1 MTRTPKAL
9 KLTHNWLGRLF
20 MNRKALGRGLGALLS
35 SDRTVDLGSETS
47 EVELD
52 SIVPGPMQPRTHFD
66 EASLESLADSIRTHG
81 IVQPLLVR
89 RRDGGYELIAGERRW
104 RAAKLAGISRV
115 PVVVKEVPDDSLLE
129 IALIEN
135 IQRENLNPIEEAQ
148 AYKKLIDTVG
158 LTQESLASRVGR
170 DRTYIT
176 NYLRLLR
183 LPADVQ
189 QLVKE
194 GRLSTGHARALLA
207 LSHEDLQRRIARQII
222 DGGLSVRVTEQL
234 VQKTSEEKPTRRSAP
249 QAVDPNVKAAE
260 TKLRRALGTQ
270 VKILQAADGRGKV
283 EISFFSTQDLD
294 RIYTLLMSPAQV

>member
-1 MTRTPKAL
+1 
-9 KLTHNWLGRLF
+9 

-35 SDRTVDLGSETS
+35 SDSTLDLGAEPSEVDLE
-47 EVELD
+47 

-104 RAAKLAGISRV
+104 RAAKLAGITRV
-115 PVVVKEVPDDSLLE
+115 PVVVKEVADDNLLE

-148 AYKKLIDTVG
+148 AYKKLLETVG

-170 DRTYIT
+170 DRSYIT

-183 LPADVQ
+183 LPDDVQ

-194 GRLSTGHARALLA
+194 RRLSTGHARTLLA
-207 LSHEDLQRRIARQII
+207 LDHVDLQRRLARQII
-222 DGGLSVRVTEQL
+222 DGGLSVRATEQL
-234 VQKTSEEKPTRRSAP
+234 VQKASEKKPARRSAP
-249 QAVDPNVKAAE
+249 QAVDPNIKAAE

-270 VKILQAADGRGKV
+270 VKILQASDGRGKI
-283 EISFFSTQDLD
+283 EISFFNTQDLD
-294 RIYTLLMSPAQV
+294 RLYNLVMPQTAEM

>member
-1 MTRTPKAL
+1 
-9 KLTHNWLGRLF
+9 

-35 SDRTVDLGSETS
+35 SDSTIDLGPEPS
-47 EVELD
+47 EVELE

-66 EASLESLADSIRTHG
+66 DASLESLAESIRSHG

-89 RRDGGYELIAGERRW
+89 RRNGGYELIAGERRW
-104 RAAKLAGISRV
+104 RAAKLAGLSRV
-115 PVVVKEVPDDSLLE
+115 PVVVKDVPDESLLE

-148 AYKKLIDTVG
+148 AYKKLIETVG
-158 LTQESLASRVGR
+158 LTQEALASRVGR
-170 DRTYIT
+170 DRSYIT

-183 LPADVQ
+183 LPDDVQ

-194 GRLSTGHARALLA
+194 GRLSTGHARTLLA
-207 LSHEDLQRRIARQII
+207 LNQVDLQRRLARQII
-222 DGGLSVRVTEQL
+222 DGGLSVRATEQL
-234 VQKTSEEKPTRRSAP
+234 VQKATEEKPGRSAP

-283 EISFFSTQDLD
+283 EISFFNTQELD
-294 RIYTLLMSPAQV
+294 RIYNLLM

>member
-1 MTRTPKAL
+1 
-9 KLTHNWLGRLF
+9 

-35 SDRTVDLGSETS
+35 SDATIDLGSEPT
-47 EVELD
+47 EVD
-52 SIVPGPMQPRTHFD
+52 VNAIVPGPMQPRMHFD
-66 EASLESLADSIRTHG
+66 EGALEGLADSIRTHG
-81 IVQPLLVR
+81 VVQPLLVR
-89 RRDGGYELIAGERRW
+89 RRGQVYELIAGERRW

-115 PVVVKEVPDDSLLE
+115 PVVVKDVADDNLLE

-148 AYKKLIDTVG
+148 AYKKLIETVG

-170 DRTYIT
+170 HRSYIT

-183 LPADVQ
+183 LPDDVQ

-194 GRLSTGHARALLA
+194 GRLSTGHARTLLA
-207 LSHEDLQRRIARQII
+207 LDHVDLQRRIARQII
-222 DGGLSVRVTEQL
+222 DGGLSVRATEQL
-234 VQKTSEEKPTRRSAP
+234 VQRATEEKPGRRSRP
-249 QAVDPNVKAAE
+249 QAVEPNIKAAE

-283 EISFFSTQDLD
+283 EISFFNTQDLD
-294 RIYTLLMSPAQV
+294 RIYSLLIPRGIE

>member
-1 MTRTPKAL
+1 
-9 KLTHNWLGRLF
+9 

-35 SDRTVDLGSETS
+35 SDSTLELSAEPS
-47 EVELD
+47 EVEID

-66 EASLESLADSIRTHG
+66 EASLESLAESIRSHG

-89 RRDGGYELIAGERRW
+89 RRGDGYELIAGERRW
-104 RAAKLAGISRV
+104 RAAKLAGVSLV

-148 AYKKLIDTVG
+148 AYKKLIETVG
-158 LTQESLASRVGR
+158 LTQEALASRVGR
-170 DRTYIT
+170 DRSYIT
-176 NYLRLLR
+176 NYLRLLK
-183 LPADVQ
+183 LSDDVQ

-207 LSHEDLQRRIARQII
+207 LSHQDLQRRIARQII
-222 DGGLSVRVTEQL
+222 DGGLSVRATEQL
-234 VQKTSEEKPTRRSAP
+234 VQKASEEKPKRP
-249 QAVDPNVKAAE
+249 VPIPVDPNIKAAE

-270 VKILQAADGRGKV
+270 VKILQAADGKGKL
-283 EISFFSTQDLD
+283 EISFFNTQDLD
-294 RIYTLLMSPAQV
+294 RIYSLLIPREQM